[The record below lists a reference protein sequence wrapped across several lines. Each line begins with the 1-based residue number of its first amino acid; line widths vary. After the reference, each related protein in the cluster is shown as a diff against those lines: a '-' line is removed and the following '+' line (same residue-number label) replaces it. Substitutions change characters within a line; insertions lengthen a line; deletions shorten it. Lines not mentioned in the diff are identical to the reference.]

1 MVVMTLTITTTD
13 YELYVNKEKSVQSL
27 LNPYSK
33 RPKIYSVKVVF
44 GASDTY
50 STGGVTADL
59 SAGIQED
66 AYVWVLPE
74 WTDSLLHF
82 QYNKSTGKIQCF
94 TATATP
100 DSSKALTE
108 VVTGST
114 LTQSKTFTFIVLE
127 F

>member
-1 MVVMTLTITTTD
+1 MTLTITTTD
-13 YELYVNKEKSVQSL
+13 YETYVNKEKSVQSL
-27 LNPYSK
+27 LNPGSK
-33 RPKIYSVKVVF
+33 NPKIYSVKVVF
-44 GASDTY
+44 GAGDTY

-59 SAGIQED
+59 TAGIQQD

-74 WTDSLLHF
+74 YTDSGLIF

-94 TATATP
+94 TATASS

-108 VVTGST
+108 VVDGST
-114 LTQSKTFTFIVLE
+114 ITESKTFTFVVLE